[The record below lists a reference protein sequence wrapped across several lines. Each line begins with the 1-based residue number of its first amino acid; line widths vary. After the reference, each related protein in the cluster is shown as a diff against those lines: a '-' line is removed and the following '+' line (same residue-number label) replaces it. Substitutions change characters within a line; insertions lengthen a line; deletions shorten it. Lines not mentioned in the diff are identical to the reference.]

1 MSDLI
6 PLAELLAEI
15 DREIKRVP
23 ACAATLQRARS
34 IALTIPTIDAEP
46 EVVES
51 EWVNIKPCTN
61 DAVEYADFIAYLAR
75 TEMGMA
81 SWECKNCGSIDMGA
95 PTRKPCHCRGCGATM
110 RNGDFDKSE
119 MNIGARMDAP
129 ERAGKDGRDG

>member
-46 EVVES
+46 VVRCVECRFS
-51 EWVNIKPCTN
+51 KPIPEHAAKAFNADLVLDCTYQRG
-61 DAVEYADFIAYLAR
+61 D
-75 TEMGMA
+75 
-81 SWECKNCGSIDMGA
+81 WEQVYGFSVVSVDGYCDEGERRDKN
-95 PTRKPCHCRGCGATM
+95 
-110 RNGDFDKSE
+110 NGKTD
-119 MNIGARMDAP
+119 
-129 ERAGKDGRDG
+129 

>member
-46 EVVES
+46 VVH
-51 EWVNIKPCTN
+51 
-61 DAVEYADFIAYLAR
+61 AR
-75 TEMGMA
+75 WMQDDTLKDLYFC
-81 SWECKNCGSIDMGA
+81 SKCLTRDH
-95 PTRKPCHCRGCGATM
+95 RKPKHKFCPDC
-110 RNGDFDKSE
+110 
-119 MNIGARMDAP
+119 GARMDADRVDANGDAK
-129 ERAGKDGRDG
+129 ERREGIGQ